1 MAAFNLPAFPSFDI
15 ETDKSSAG
23 PRWEKWVERL
33 ENLFIGLDI
42 DDEDRKRALLL
53 HYAGERVYDIYDAEK
68 KQTLATYDATKKVLK
83 DYFDPKKNIQ
93 TEIYK
98 FRCYKQLDGQSLD
111 EFVTELRKLSKN
123 CKFANIDSEIL
134 TQVIQNCKS
143 NRLRRRALRE
153 PDKTLDDILA
163 TGRALEMADSQA
175 LTMERETI
183 NKVQST
189 HRTAQRQPQK
199 QNNQRNNTKATI
211 P

>member
-42 DDEDRKRALLL
+42 DDEDTKRALLL
-53 HYAGERVYDIYDAEK
+53 HFAGERVYDIYDAEK

-93 TEIYK
+93 MEIYK

-153 PDKTLDDILA
+153 PDKTLDDMVCKLA
-163 TGRALEMADSQA
+163 LPCLLARCL
-175 LTMERETI
+175 
-183 NKVQST
+183 QS
-189 HRTAQRQPQK
+189 
-199 QNNQRNNTKATI
+199 
-211 P
+211 